1 MRLTQSQVS
10 AIKGIIQHSLG
21 PATEVWLFGSRAR
34 DSARGGDIDLY
45 VETDQLCGL
54 QKNCD

>member
-1 MRLTQSQVS
+1 
-10 AIKGIIQHSLG
+10 
-21 PATEVWLFGSRAR
+21 VWLFGYRAH

-54 QKNCD
+54 QKTAINDKDSTGYWLEKD